1 VFGRSKPLVF
11 DSYGGR
17 RSRRRL
23 PRWLVLLLCGTVAGA
38 AAVIVVQ
45 QRYLPPR
52 LTAAESA
59 ALRSAFEQAD
69 AERQKL
75 QGELGD
81 TRQRLDAALARSK
94 VLSDELAASRGDALR
109 LRGDLAAVVESLPPD
124 PRGGQVEVRAAQ
136 FTAKDGM
143 LSYDLVL
150 LRDNAGTKP
159 LPGFVR
165 FVVAGE
171 SARGSADTLTLKPI
185 SLSLG
190 SHEVVRGSVPLP
202 EGFRPRQTTVQ
213 VLGGDAIK
221 PLGMRVL
228 RVK

>member
-1 VFGRSKPLVF
+1 MFGRSKRLVF
-11 DSYGGR
+11 DSYSRR
-17 RSRRRL
+17 RSRTRM
-23 PRWLVLLLCGTVAGA
+23 PRWLLLLLCGTVLGA

-45 QRYLPPR
+45 ERYLPPR
-52 LTAAESA
+52 LSAGESVS
-59 ALRSAFEQAD
+59 LRNAFEQAD
-69 AERQKL
+69 AERQRL
-75 QGELGD
+75 QGELGE
-81 TRQRLDAALARSK
+81 TRQRLDVALSRSK
-94 VLSDELAASRGDALR
+94 ALSDELAASRGDALR
-109 LRGDLAAVVESLPPD
+109 LRGDLASVVESLPPD

-136 FTAKDGM
+136 FTAKDGV

-150 LRDNAGTKP
+150 MRDNAGAKP

-190 SHEVVRGSVPLP
+190 SHEVVRGTVPLP

-213 VLGGDAIK
+213 VLDRDAGK
-221 PLGMRVL
+221 ALGMRVL